1 MGAEVEIFHPATDT
15 EQQRAARKRAL
26 QVNYFALFNI
36 PCNLL
41 KAANTGFF
49 LCLGLQGR
57 PKVCSVLV
65 VVHEPPCLL
74 LVHFMITLSILK

>member
-1 MGAEVEIFHPATDT
+1 MRAEVKFFHPATDT
-15 EQQRAARKRAL
+15 EQQRAAWKRAL

-49 LCLGLQGR
+49 LCPGL
-57 PKVCSVLV
+57 
-65 VVHEPPCLL
+65 
-74 LVHFMITLSILK
+74 